1 MLGHKSMRTTYSAY
15 LGTEGPA
22 ASRRIA
28 TLLREVK
35 GMKEGERR

>member
-1 MLGHKSMRTTYSAY
+1 MRTTYTAY

-28 TLLREVK
+28 DLLRSASKTE
-35 GMKEGERR
+35 E